1 MATTA
6 RSEPVED
13 GRTARR
19 DRNRD
24 AVLDAVLELF
34 TEDCLAP
41 SAQDVAERSGVSL
54 RSVYRYYEDLD
65 ALVRAAI
72 ARNVERVAPLFELPD
87 PGSDALEVRVERI
100 VSQRL
105 ALYEAI
111 APTARAALLRA
122 PTNDRIR
129 DQLDQRRRVLLDQVR
144 RTFEPDLRGLAPGA
158 RREVVAAL
166 DVLLGF
172 EGIEHLRRHRGLS
185 GPEVRRTLQRAVTS
199 LVRG

>member
-129 DQLDQRRRVLLDQVR
+129 DQLDQRRRALLDQVR

-158 RREVVAAL
+158 RGERGRGGGRRAA
-166 DVLLGF
+166 
-172 EGIEHLRRHRGLS
+172 RGRAAPS
-185 GPEVRRTLQRAVTS
+185 GRQVPGPPACR
-199 LVRG
+199 